1 MQLRSPIRNLVST
14 IFRKKEEILLSCF
27 QGYDAI
33 KKMVS
38 VRQSRS
44 EEIDLLA
51 FSFVGRAAP
60 RGIFRT
66 AKILCRPEMQE

>member
-1 MQLRSPIRNLVST
+1 MLYAIGVYNFQ
-14 IFRKKEEILLSCF
+14 KKEEILLSCF

-33 KKMVS
+33 KKDGFCKTES
-38 VRQSRS
+38 KRS
-44 EEIDLLA
+44 EIDLLA